1 MCAALLVQTIP
12 FIFNSDPA
20 SGAENVSPDGSS
32 FQVSLNEPILV
43 PKGAVD
49 CRAGV
54 LQSSIWNTAFNIS
67 TSFGNNRLR
76 FTTTTAPIGT
86 YTFTVPNGLYSIEG
100 LNSYLSSQFVNL
112 TLPPNLITISGD
124 SATQKSIV
132 TFLTSGNSIDF
143 TVANSIREIL
153 GFNSVVITAP
163 SANFSFFSDSF
174 ASFNRVNSFII
185 QSNLVSEGIPVN
197 NQSRGIIGS
206 VPIDK
211 PPGSQITY
219 SPQNVI
225 WFNARDLIGKR
236 KINMTF
242 SLLDQNLRPVA
253 TPENWSLTL
262 KIEDTILLLIKR

>member
-1 MCAALLVQTIP
+1 M
-12 FIFNSDPA
+12 
-20 SGAENVSPDGSS
+20 
-32 FQVSLNEPILV
+32 
-43 PKGAVD
+43 
-49 CRAGV
+49 
-54 LQSSIWNTAFNIS
+54 
-67 TSFGNNRLR
+67 
-76 FTTTTAPIGT
+76 
-86 YTFTVPNGLYSIEG
+86 
-100 LNSYLSSQFVNL
+100 
-112 TLPPNLITISGD
+112 
-124 SATQKSIV
+124 
-132 TFLTSGNSIDF
+132 TSGNSIDF
-143 TVANSIREIL
+143 TVANSIREVL

-253 TPENWSLTL
+253 TPDYWSLTL
-262 KIEDTILLLIKR
+262 KIEWTIMLSTGTLPMR